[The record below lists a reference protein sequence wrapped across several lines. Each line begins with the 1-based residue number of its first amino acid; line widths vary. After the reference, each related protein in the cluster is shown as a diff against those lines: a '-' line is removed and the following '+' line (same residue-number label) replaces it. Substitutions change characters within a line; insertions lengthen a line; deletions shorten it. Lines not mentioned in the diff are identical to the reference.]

1 MSRNDNPVRL
11 MRVMLT
17 GGALIALLV
26 GSGFTTGQEI
36 MQYFVAYGYGG
47 IASVALMLLLFVY
60 VNLSFVSAGYEQQFS
75 EPKSIYQY
83 YCGKLIGNFFDYF
96 SVVFLFMSFWVMI
109 AGAGAALHQQ
119 FGWASWVGG
128 AVMGS
133 LSLLALLFGFKRLVE
148 IIGLIG
154 PLLSVL
160 AIIIGVVSYAI
171 APAGLENYL
180 AKLEPLVSDRTILQ
194 ASSNWF
200 IACASYVGFCMMW
213 LAAFMTN
220 LGKSASSRK
229 EACWGATLGA
239 VMFSLA
245 VLAMMLGLAA
255 HLDDVAGTQIPTL
268 ALIAKIHPALA
279 LGFALIVFVAIF
291 TTAAPLLWAPV
302 KRFAPDENSR
312 RHRVLLV
319 SLAVIGTVVGLTI
332 PFDRLINVV
341 YVINGYVGF
350 ALLFLMLA
358 KDVRTRLFK
367 SAVAVPLRS

>member
-1 MSRNDNPVRL
+1 
-11 MRVMLT
+11 
-17 GGALIALLV
+17 
-26 GSGFTTGQEI
+26 
-36 MQYFVAYGYGG
+36 
-47 IASVALMLLLFVY
+47 
-60 VNLSFVSAGYEQQFS
+60 
-75 EPKSIYQY
+75 
-83 YCGKLIGNFFDYF
+83 
-96 SVVFLFMSFWVMI
+96 
-109 AGAGAALHQQ
+109 
-119 FGWASWVGG
+119 
-128 AVMGS
+128 
-133 LSLLALLFGFKRLVE
+133 
-148 IIGLIG
+148 
-154 PLLSVL
+154 
-160 AIIIGVVSYAI
+160 
-171 APAGLENYL
+171 
-180 AKLEPLVSDRTILQ
+180 
-194 ASSNWF
+194 
-200 IACASYVGFCMMW
+200 
-213 LAAFMTN
+213 
-220 LGKSASSRK
+220 
-229 EACWGATLGA
+229 
-239 VMFSLA
+239 MFSLA

>member
-1 MSRNDNPVRL
+1 MTRNNTPVRL
-11 MRVMLT
+11 TRVTLIS
-17 GGALIALLV
+17 GALIALLV

-36 MQYFVAYGYGG
+36 MQYFVAYGYCG

-60 VNLSFVSAGYEQQFS
+60 VNLSFVSAGYEEQFN

-83 YCGKLIGNFFDYF
+83 YCGRIIGNFFDYF

-119 FGWASWVGG
+119 FGWPNWIGG
-128 AVMGS
+128 VVMGS
-133 LSLLALLFGFKRLVE
+133 LALVTLLFGFKRLVE

-154 PLLSVL
+154 PLLSIF
-160 AIIIGVVSYAI
+160 AIVIGITSYAM
-171 APAGLENYL
+171 APAGLGNY
-180 AKLEPLVSDRTILQ
+180 AAELEPLVSDRTIMQ

-200 IACASYVGFCMMW
+200 IACTSYVGFCMMW

-268 ALIAKIHPALA
+268 ALIAKIHPVLA
-279 LGFALIVFVAIF
+279 LGFALIIFVAIF

-312 RHRVLLV
+312 RHRILLV
-319 SLAVIGTVVGLTI
+319 LLAVIGTVVGLAI
-332 PFDRLINVV
+332 PFDRLINIV

-367 SAVAVPLRS
+367 SEVALSLHP